1 MKKLLALML
10 CLTLV
15 LSFTG
20 CSLGGTKGTFS
31 NLVAMSEIEEG
42 GLSTHLTVKY
52 DNENIMDSYTK
63 FACIMEDGSLD
74 DLEEFKEY
82 YEYEIESYEEVFK
95 NLPSKL
101 SVEYVGA
108 FTKENE
114 TFGDV
119 IIELDKD
126 KLTIPV
132 QLKKDN
138 VYIGIEGLIDTLFYA
153 FDFMEEDLDG
163 LDKEALKK
171 ALKEYT
177 HIEFSMDDLELEDL
191 EELKDLDY
199 TPEQLKKISKPIDSL
214 ITTYLAPFIEKAEGN
229 QKFTVEIGT
238 LKSNILKVY
247 ELIDK
252 NPGKFFDAVV
262 DVVIEA
268 QKAGIIESSDM
279 DSIEDILGS
288 LKDLK
293 ESRKEFINDW
303 KELNLEEE
311 INSMFEEIEETG
323 IIELLEGSTFTFMV
337 AKVGKTY
344 GILSDIEIV
353 VDGKSCITATLQN
366 RVEKQKVPK
375 KPSVKG
381 IDLDKL
387 EEVLMDNYEDL
398 FDYDSD
404 YDSDFDYDY
413 DYPEEDDDDDEVR
426 VQTITVPTVVADK
439 NFTAM
444 MKDAPNISGKTV
456 TDFYNYYKTDFL
468 NLSYSVIPELRKE
481 QPVESI
487 DKSYGSFAI
496 YTSDNVSNAYTSANT
511 YMYFSDGYLA
521 AEFDTTLNGKNPEY
535 EVETFAKN
543 VESLFGY
550 IIDDKTKRE
559 ILNYMNDNK
568 IEDEW
573 KSFNFEV
580 FGVEY
585 SIGYY
590 ESESYD
596 NTVRFSLG
604 VEANYSY

>member
-63 FACIMEDGSLD
+63 FACIMEEGSLD

-238 LKSNILKVY
+238 LKSNILKVCKM
-247 ELIDK
+247 IDK

-262 DVVIEA
+262 DIVVEA
-268 QKAGIIESSDM
+268 QKAGIIEGSDI

-288 LKDLK
+288 LSDLK
-293 ESRKEFINDW
+293 ESRKEFIKEW
-303 KELNLEEE
+303 KDSNWEEE
-311 INSMFEEIEETG
+311 INSLFKEIEDTG

-404 YDSDFDYDY
+404 FDY
-413 DYPEEDDDDDEVR
+413 DYPEEDDDDDVR
-426 VQTITVPTVVADK
+426 VQTITAPTVTADK

-444 MKDAPNISGKTV
+444 LKDASTLSGKSV

-481 QPVESI
+481 QPNESL

-496 YTSDNVSNAYTSANT
+496 YTYEDDILGAYSRANT
-511 YMYFSDGYLA
+511 YMYFSDGYLS
-521 AEFDTTLNGKNPEY
+521 AEFDVALNGKDANS
-535 EVETFAKN
+535 EVDTFIEN
-543 VESLFGY
+543 VEALFGFV
-550 IIDDKTKRE
+550 IDNKTKGE
-559 ILNYMNDNK
+559 ILDYINDGK
-568 IEDEW
+568 TIEEW
-573 KSFNFEV
+573 ISFDFEV
-580 FGVEY
+580 ADVEY

-590 ESESYD
+590 ESKNYD
-596 NTVRFSLG
+596 NSTSFSLNI
-604 VEANYSY
+604 EANYSY